1 MAKTK
6 AVTKKESEEIIDQAL
21 IDKSIKFINEKANET
36 VYKGW
41 KDIGEYI
48 LKTFFGD
55 SIDQASSKNPKKSKS
70 YHKLCESP
78 ELAIPPGTL
87 SIMVRVAAQERL
99 FKEKGIDTEALSYTH
114 KAELIKLKND
124 NPVKMKLIHQCI
136 EKSFSTRE
144 LSELVKKERKKL
156 GKDYAPTPMKYFSYV
171 DRVIK
176 NSDLPV
182 AFDDVKKL
190 EKLKPEIRKKLRKK
204 TMTLSEELKKLSS
217 ECNSLL
223 KKLDKVEKK
232 GG

>member
-41 KDIGEYI
+41 KEIGEYI

-99 FKEKGIDTEALSYTH
+99 FKEKKIATEALSYTH

-124 NPVKMKLIHQCI
+124 NPVKVKLINQCI
-136 EKSFSTRE
+136 KKSLSTRE
-144 LSELVKKERKKL
+144 LAELVKKERKKL
-156 GKDYAPTPMKYFSYV
+156 GKEYAPTPLKYFSYV
-171 DRVIK
+171 DRVVK

-182 AFDDVKKL
+182 AFDDVGKL
-190 EKLKPEIRKKLRKK
+190 EKMKPKTRNELKEK
-204 TMTLSEELKKLSS
+204 TKTLFEELKKLST
-217 ECNSLL
+217 ECNSL
-223 KKLDKVEKK
+223 
-232 GG
+232 